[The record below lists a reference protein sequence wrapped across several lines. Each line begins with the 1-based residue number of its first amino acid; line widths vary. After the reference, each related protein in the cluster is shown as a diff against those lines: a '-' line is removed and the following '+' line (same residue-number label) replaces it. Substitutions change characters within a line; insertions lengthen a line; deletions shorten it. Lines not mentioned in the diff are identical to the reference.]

1 MRYLFIHQNFPAQYR
16 HVVRYLADQP
26 GNEVVFI
33 TQPNENVMPGVRKVT
48 YPKDTRGPIN
58 CHAYAADID
67 RAIHTGATVADVCR
81 GLYSSGFRPDLIVGH
96 SGWGETLFVKDV
108 FPTVPLLAN
117 FEFYYHAAGVDV
129 GFDAEFSSIFNDPSR
144 LRARNGVNLLAF
156 QSADWGHSA
165 TQWQRGLN
173 PPEMQSRISVL
184 HEGVDTGVACPKPG
198 ARFKIPLTGK
208 VLTRRDEVITYV
220 ARNLEPYRGFH
231 IFMRSLPQLLRRRKH
246 AHVVIVG
253 GDGVSYGA
261 PPPPRST
268 FREMML
274 KELGAELDLSRVH
287 FLGMLD
293 YRAYLTL
300 LQVSSVHVYLT
311 YPFVL
316 SWSLIEALSC
326 GCLVVG
332 SATPPVLEVLSD
344 EVNGLTVDFFG
355 YRALAERM
363 EEALSADPA
372 RMLALREGA
381 RRTAV
386 SGFDLG
392 TVTLPQWNGLFSDLI
407 AGRQPSGGEGS
418 RQASGGKG
426 SRRATGGISCPP
438 AAFAPRRLAGR
449 GKRENSSETEEGTVA
464 LAARRVVGRGKRK
477 MGRR

>member
-1 MRYLFIHQNFPAQYR
+1 
-16 HVVRYLADQP
+16 
-26 GNEVVFI
+26 
-33 TQPNENVMPGVRKVT
+33 
-48 YPKDTRGPIN
+48 
-58 CHAYAADID
+58 
-67 RAIHTGATVADVCR
+67 VCR
-81 GLYSSGFRPDLIVGH
+81 GLASSGFRPDLIVGH

-108 FPTVPLLAN
+108 FPCTPLLAN

-129 GFDAEFSSIFNDPSR
+129 GFDPEFSSIFNDPSR

-184 HEGVDTGVACPKPG
+184 HEGVDTGLACPKPG

-208 VLTRRDEVITYV
+208 VLTRRDEVVTYV

-231 IFMRSLPQLLRRRKH
+231 IFMRSLPQLLRRRKQ

-268 FREMML
+268 FREMLL
-274 KELGAELDLSRVH
+274 KELEGELDLSRVH

-316 SWSLIEALSC
+316 SWSLIEALAC
-326 GCLVVG
+326 GCVVVG
-332 SATPPVLEVLSD
+332 SSTPPVLEVLVD
-344 EVNGLTVDFFG
+344 GFNGMTVDFFG
-355 YRALAERM
+355 VAGLAGRIEEGLAEPSRM
-363 EEALSADPA
+363 VG
-372 RMLALREGA
+372 LREGA
-381 RRTAV
+381 RETAV

-392 TVTLPQWNGLFSDLI
+392 GVILPKWRGLFSDLI
-407 AGRQPSGGEGS
+407 AGRRPSGGEGS
-418 RQASGGKG
+418 RKT
-426 SRRATGGISCPP
+426 TGGGSGLP
-438 AAFAPRRLAGR
+438 AAFAPRRVATR
-449 GKRENSSETEEGTVA
+449 NKRKI
-464 LAARRVVGRGKRK
+464 ARR
-477 MGRR
+477 